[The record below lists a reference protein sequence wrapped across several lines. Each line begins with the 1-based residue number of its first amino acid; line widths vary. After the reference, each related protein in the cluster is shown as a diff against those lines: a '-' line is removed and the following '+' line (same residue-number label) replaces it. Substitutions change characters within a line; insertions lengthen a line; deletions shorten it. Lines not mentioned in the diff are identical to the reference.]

1 MIRGSGVDTDQFAP
15 QALPADDKPI
25 ILMPTRLVHNKGVRV
40 FVEAAKIAAKEVDAD
55 FQIAGGETKHNP
67 AAISKA
73 EMEEVLY
80 LNRTFNGLV
89 IPFILLH
96 CVSFLFNVES
106 SNVVF
111 FFIQLLHFLSLLILT
126 NFWIDTS

>member
-1 MIRGSGVDTDQFAP
+1 MCAYYVLQGFWKSEAYIATQYPLAETTDDFWRMVWQENC
-15 QALPADDKPI
+15 
-25 ILMPTRLVHNKGVRV
+25 RSLVMLL
-40 FVEAAKIAAKEVDAD
+40 
-55 FQIAGGETKHNP
+55 
-67 AAISKA
+67 SKV

-111 FFIQLLHFLSLLILT
+111 FFIQLLHFLSLLILA
-126 NFWIDTS
+126 NFWINTSFFFKKKKKRTKGG

>member
-1 MIRGSGVDTDQFAP
+1 MYMCAYYVLQGFWKSEAYIATQYPLAETTDDFWRMVWQENC
-15 QALPADDKPI
+15 
-25 ILMPTRLVHNKGVRV
+25 RSLVMLL
-40 FVEAAKIAAKEVDAD
+40 
-55 FQIAGGETKHNP
+55 
-67 AAISKA
+67 SKA

-111 FFIQLLHFLSLLILT
+111 FFIQLLHFLSLLIFSQLL
-126 NFWIDTS
+126 NRHFLKKKEDKGG